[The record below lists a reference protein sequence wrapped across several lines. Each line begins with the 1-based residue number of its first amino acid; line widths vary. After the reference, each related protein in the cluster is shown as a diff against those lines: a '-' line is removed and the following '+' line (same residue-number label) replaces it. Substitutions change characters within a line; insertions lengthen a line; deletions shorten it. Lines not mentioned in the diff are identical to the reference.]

1 MRTRHTPVGK
11 KPKQQNLVGE
21 PGHAE
26 QLADG
31 DGELPEVKDT
41 VKHVVVGKGS
51 VGEGLGLLDA
61 TLSSRKSNFDLIF
74 RFNRPL
80 A

>member
-31 DGELPEVKDT
+31 EGDLPEVKDT
-41 VKHVVVGKGS
+41 VKHVVCGKGFVVQG
-51 VGEGLGLLDA
+51 VGLTDA
-61 TLSSRKSNFDLIF
+61 TNILKEINL
-74 RFNRPL
+74 
-80 A
+80 